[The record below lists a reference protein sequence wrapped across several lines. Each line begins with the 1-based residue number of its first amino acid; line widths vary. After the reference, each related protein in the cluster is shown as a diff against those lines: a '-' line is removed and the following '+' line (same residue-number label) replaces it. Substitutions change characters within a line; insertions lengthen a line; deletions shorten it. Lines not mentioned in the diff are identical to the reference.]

1 MVVHLLLRRAAD
13 HVPSTRVYSSNSII
27 RSILMSAADAF
38 PPMLYT
44 LSRNW
49 LRDVHERYGA
59 SGDNHESVDSGNGGD
74 VQRNELV
81 I

>member
-1 MVVHLLLRRAAD
+1 
-13 HVPSTRVYSSNSII
+13 
-27 RSILMSAADAF
+27 MSAADAF